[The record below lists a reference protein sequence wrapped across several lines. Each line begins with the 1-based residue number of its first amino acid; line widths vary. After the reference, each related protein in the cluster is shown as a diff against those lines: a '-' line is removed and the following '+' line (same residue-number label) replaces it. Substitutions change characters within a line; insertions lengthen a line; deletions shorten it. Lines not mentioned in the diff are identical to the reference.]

1 MSESDTG
8 PKRRTFLKYA
18 GTAGVAG
25 LSSLAGCAGGG
36 SGGDGSSGGGS
47 GGDGSSGGSSGG
59 SGTTTGGSSGLE
71 SITAGVTTSLSG
83 PFAVFGQAEL
93 DGARLA
99 AQDLE
104 EELGVSIDI
113 ATGDT
118 EVTPST
124 GLERIRRL
132 VTDDGIDFSLGGV
145 SSSVALRMGS
155 WASDNGVTYMATGAH
170 SDSITGENC
179 AQYMYRPTASNSM
192 LANTIGTEMADAADS
207 WFLMYSDYTWGETA
221 QEAVTGILEENG
233 KEVVGKT
240 AVSFPS
246 DNYAPPVNEAKASDA
261 EGIGVLIAGLDMRK
275 ALSSIINKSVDD
287 RTLAMHQ
294 NEDIVYWGLDKGMAS
309 ALDISGQVWGPAVS
323 GGDSFKQRIAENAET
338 NPYARHYL
346 GYVSMD
352 QAVRAA
358 VRAESTDAEAMR
370 SALEGHQ
377 VSSPVTD
384 IKGGDMYWRECDH
397 QLVQDTYNVVAKPQ
411 AEMTSDPY
419 RSWFSVES
427 TFAGDDVARSCEQT
441 GCSL

>member
-1 MSESDTG
+1 MPVCMSESGTG
-8 PKRRTFLKYA
+8 HNRRTFLKYA
-18 GTAGVAG
+18 GTAGAAG
-25 LSSLAGCAGGG
+25 LSALAGCAGGG
-36 SGGDGSSGGGS
+36 GSGGS
-47 GGDGSSGGSSGG
+47 GGSDGGSG
-59 SGTTTGGSSGLE
+59 SGTTVGGSGGLD
-71 SITAGVTTSLSG
+71 SLTAGVTTSLSG

-104 EELGVSIDI
+104 EELGISIDI

-124 GLERIRRL
+124 GLERMRRL
-132 VTDDGIDFSLGGV
+132 VTEDGIDFALGGV
-145 SSSVALRMGS
+145 SSSVALKMGS

-170 SDSITGENC
+170 SDKITGENC

-221 QEAVTGILEENG
+221 QEAVTNILEENG

-294 NEDIVYWGLDKGMAS
+294 NEDIVYWGLDQEMAS
-309 ALDISGQVWGPAVS
+309 VLDISGQVWGPAVS
-323 GGDSFKQRIAENAET
+323 AGEDFKSRVAENAET
-338 NPYARHYL
+338 NPYVRHYL

-352 QAVRAA
+352 QSVRAA

-370 SALEGHQ
+370 SALEGHE

-397 QLVQDTYNVVAKPQ
+397 QLVQETYNVSAKPQ
-411 AEMTSDPY
+411 GEMTSDPY
-419 RSWFSVES
+419 RSWFSVQN
-427 TFAGDDVARSCEQT
+427 TFAGDDVARSCEET